1 MGVWNAYRRLA
12 DQYARAWSAG
22 IGCVSDKWADA
33 IDYSGFVLP
42 VAAVNVR
49 SAVSS
54 VPGGTRLV
62 AAADDAYSAITPP
75 LISAVEANYAAAE
88 RILAAQRGWVV
99 AYLKMYSPDPAGH
112 VGQNG

>member
-12 DQYARAWSAG
+12 DQYAWAWSAG

-49 SAVSS
+49 LAVSS

-62 AAADDAYSAITPP
+62 AAADDAYWPSPRRSSRRWRRTTPP
-75 LISAVEANYAAAE
+75 PQNAFWPRSVA
-88 RILAAQRGWVV
+88 GW
-99 AYLKMYSPDPAGH
+99 SPT
-112 VGQNG
+112 

>member
-1 MGVWNAYRRLA
+1 MHIDAWPISTPGLVRRNRLCQRQMGRCDRLL
-12 DQYARAWSAG
+12 
-22 IGCVSDKWADA
+22 
-33 IDYSGFVLP
+33 GFVLP

-54 VPGGTRLV
+54 VPGGTWLV

-75 LISAVEANYAAAE
+75 LISAVEANYAAE